1 MTNRLSAST
10 SKAKRAARQKQ
21 GLLQRYAA
29 APHLVWSVLFI
40 IAPLVFVAYDAFTD
54 AEGAFTLANV
64 SSFFTE
70 KYLIIF
76 FRSVKLALI
85 ATAICLL
92 LGYPIAYFISRSKP
106 KTQKILI
113 LLLMLPMWMNFLIR
127 TYAIMVL
134 IQDTGII
141 NSFLGNFGIGPVHIL
156 GTEGAVIIGM
166 VYDYLPFM
174 ILPIYSVMSKLDNRL
189 IEAAS
194 DLGCNGFRVLRKV
207 ILPLSVS
214 GVISGVTMVLVPSIS
229 TFYISQKLG
238 GVDTLLIG
246 DVIEQQYTASNYN
259 MTASLSLILM
269 IILLVGLAIVN
280 HYSDGDNGGGMMP

>member
-1 MTNRLSAST
+1 MTKKHVISEDGVRRNPPQ
-10 SKAKRAARQKQ
+10 KR

-29 APHLVWSVLFI
+29 APHIVWSVLFI
-40 IAPLVFVAYDAFTD
+40 IAPLIFVAYYAFTD
-54 AEGAFTLANV
+54 ANGAFTLANV
-64 SSFFTE
+64 SSFFT
-70 KYLIIF
+70 KTYLMIF
-76 FRSVKLALI
+76 LRSVKLALI

-106 KTQKILI
+106 KTQKVLI

-134 IQDTGII
+134 VQDTGII
-141 NSFLGNFGIGPVHIL
+141 NSFLGNFGIGPIHIL

-166 VYDYLPFM
+166 VYDYLPFL

-194 DLGCNGFRVLRKV
+194 DLGCYGFGVLRKV
-207 ILPLSVS
+207 IFPLSLS

-238 GVDTLLIG
+238 GVNTLMIG
-246 DVIEQQYTASNYN
+246 DVIEQQDATSNYN

-269 IILLVGLAIVN
+269 RILLVGLAVVN
-280 HYSDGDNGGGMMP
+280 HYSDGDGGGMMP

>member
-1 MTNRLSAST
+1 MSG
-10 SKAKRAARQKQ
+10 RQKINSSKRS
-21 GLLQRYAA
+21 LLQRYAA
-29 APHLVWSVLFI
+29 APHIVWSVLFI
-40 IAPLVFVAYDAFTD
+40 IAPLVFVAYYAFTD
-54 AEGAFTLANV
+54 ADGLFTTANV
-64 SSFFTE
+64 SAFFTE
-70 KYLIIF
+70 KYLSIF

-85 ATAICLL
+85 ATAICLI

-106 KTQKILI
+106 KTQRILI

-141 NSFLGNFGIGPVHIL
+141 NSFLGNFGISPIHIL
-156 GTEGAVIIGM
+156 GTESAVIIGM

-174 ILPIYSVMSKLDNRL
+174 VLPIYSVMSKIDNRL
-189 IEAAS
+189 VEAAS
-194 DLGCNGFRVLRKV
+194 DLGCNTFGVVRKV

-214 GVISGVTMVLVPSIS
+214 GIISGVTMVFVPSIS

-238 GVDTLLIG
+238 GVNTLLIG
-246 DVIEQQYTASNYN
+246 DVIEQQYAASNYN

-269 IILLVGLAIVN
+269 LILLVGLAVVN
-280 HYSDGDNGGGMMP
+280 HFSDDDSGGGMML

>member
-1 MTNRLSAST
+1 MTRKVKINST
-10 SKAKRAARQKQ
+10 KRS
-21 GLLQRYAA
+21 LLQRYAA
-29 APHLVWSVLFI
+29 APHIVWSVLFI
-40 IAPLVFVAYDAFTD
+40 IAPLLFVAYYAFTD
-54 AEGAFTLANV
+54 MSGAFTLDNV

-76 FRSVKLALI
+76 FRSVKLAVI
-85 ATAICLL
+85 ATAICLF
-92 LGYPIAYFISRSKP
+92 LGYPIAYIISRSKP
-106 KTQKILI
+106 KTQRVLI
-113 LLLMLPMWMNFLIR
+113 LLIMLPMWMNFLIR

-141 NSFLGNFGIGPVHIL
+141 NSFLGNFGIGPIHIL

-189 IEAAS
+189 IEAAA
-194 DLGCNGFRVLRKV
+194 DLGCNAFGVLRKV
-207 ILPLSVS
+207 ILPLSLS
-214 GVISGVTMVLVPSIS
+214 GVISGITMVLVPSIS

-246 DVIEQQYTASNYN
+246 DVIEQQYAASNYN
-259 MTASLSLILM
+259 MTASLSLVLM
-269 IILLVGLAIVN
+269 LILLIGLAIVN
-280 HYSDGDNGGGMMP
+280 HFSDDEAGGGIMI